1 MKLIKKNQLT
11 ILVLALMLVTAG
23 YLNYNSSVKET
34 STQIASIGDATLVSS
49 NISNSI
55 SNQVKDENQNVNVSA
70 ENKSE
75 TAQSAVS
82 TTETNVVE
90 TNATI
95 NKDDENE
102 YFSASKLE
110 RDTMYSQMLD
120 SYQKIFNNSNAS
132 EKQKEA
138 AQEEIEKIN
147 KIKNSIMISE
157 NLIKTKG
164 FDSVVIFVN
173 DDSISVVVKKEE
185 LKKEDIAQIQSIIAR
200 EMNAKIDDIHI
211 SNKWD
216 AWNIILQWK

>member
-82 TTETNVVE
+82 TTEANVVE

-211 SNKWD
+211 SNK
-216 AWNIILQWK
+216 